1 MGKIELEVHSI
12 YSNQP
17 QTNSFAMVLG
27 EVGGNRRLPIIIG
40 HTEAHA
46 IAMVHDNLK
55 VNRPMTHDLFV
66 NFADSFGFNVDEILI
81 NDLREGIFIATIYCS
96 NGGHKA
102 EIDARP
108 SDAVAIAL
116 RFGAPI
122 YATEQVLSEGGI
134 EMEEEE
140 KNMPSRGT
148 KSTPAA
154 GSVPSKSKSEKLE
167 SLSGAK
173 LEEMLQK
180 ALDREDYESA
190 AKIRDIL
197 NKRN

>member
-1 MGKIELEVHSI
+1 
-12 YSNQP
+12 
-17 QTNSFAMVLG
+17 MVLG

-102 EIDARP
+102 EIDSRP

-122 YATEQVLSEGGI
+122 YVTEQVLSEGGI

-140 KNMPSRGT
+140 KNIQSRGT
-148 KSTPAA
+148 KSTPSA

>member
-1 MGKIELEVHSI
+1 VGKIELEVHSI

-55 VNRPMTHDLFV
+55 VNRPMTHDLFI
-66 NFADSFGFNVDEILI
+66 SFGEAFGFSVDEILI
-81 NDLREGIFIATIYCS
+81 NDLKEGIFIATIYCS
-96 NGGHKA
+96 NAGKQV

-122 YATEQVLSEGGI
+122 FVTEQVLSEGGI

-140 KNMPSRGT
+140 KNMESRGS
-148 KSTPAA
+148 KSTPSA
-154 GSVPSKSKSEKLE
+154 GTVSPKSKGEKLE
-167 SLSGAK
+167 NLSVKK

-197 NKRN
+197 NKKN